1 MENITFLIGCI
12 WGFVM
17 CPITVFIYL
26 IFKNKRQKTI
36 KIPETLDA
44 QDALHIL
51 VQQLF
56 NTSYYITDP
65 VGCKQANAIM
75 VRDIIKHCTSKK
87 VEIVHEEA
95 TDDA

>member
-1 MENITFLIGCI
+1 MSIIDFIFGCFVGFMMFNIID
-12 WGFVM
+12 M
-17 CPITVFIYL
+17 
-26 IFKNKRQKTI
+26 IFYMIKELRQKTI

-51 VQQLF
+51 VEQLF
-56 NTSYYITDP
+56 DTSYYIVDP

-75 VRDIIKHCTSKK
+75 VRDIIKHCTSKN

-95 TDDA
+95 TDV